1 MKYEADA
8 ADLLRRGR
16 NEGRAK
22 GRAEGIEI
30 GMTKGLSA
38 IKDIFELAR
47 QGKSVEDIAT
57 AINMP
62 KKYVEEAL
70 KLELVK

>member
-16 NEGRAK
+16 T
-22 GRAEGIEI
+22 EGIEI

-38 IKDIFELAR
+38 IKDILNLAR
-47 QGKSVEDIAT
+47 QGKSVEYIAT

-62 KKYVEEAL
+62 KEYVEKA
-70 KLELVK
+70 LELGLIK

>member
-16 NEGRAK
+16 T
-22 GRAEGIEI
+22 EGISI
-30 GMTKGLSA
+30 
-38 IKDIFELAR
+38 IRNIFELAR

-62 KKYVEEAL
+62 KEYVEEAL
-70 KLELVK
+70 ELELIK